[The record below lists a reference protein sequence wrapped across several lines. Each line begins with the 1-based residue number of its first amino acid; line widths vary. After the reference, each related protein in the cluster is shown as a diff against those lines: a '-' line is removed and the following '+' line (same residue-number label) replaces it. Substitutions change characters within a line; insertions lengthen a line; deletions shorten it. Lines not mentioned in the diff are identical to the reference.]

1 MSNKKKILIVSG
13 CAVGLLAACY
23 VGVSVYFGQVFYPN
37 TSINGTD
44 VSNESPEAVKE
55 ALEQS
60 MKTYE
65 MKVLTI
71 DGTTE
76 VLSGKDFDFNYNFDE
91 VDELKAKEMGW
102 LWPMK
107 FFSRT
112 DYKIKAAYDWNEEKL
127 NKKIDELQ
135 CMTQEMTAPVNASL
149 TIDDNGVNLVEENKG
164 NTLKKETV
172 KEEIARAM
180 GSGKTEIS
188 LEEVG
193 CYELPEITTES
204 PEIQDELKKA
214 DELCQAEITYNF
226 HGNEEKIGKEQIQKW
241 IRRDENGEF
250 YVSES
255 AAYDYLCELSNKYDT
270 INSYREF
277 YSSRGYWITLEPG
290 SYGWGTDV
298 DSEIG
303 LLMDDINNKRVTSR
317 EPIYYMTPYDY
328 LDPNSPDDIGFTYIE
343 IDLSGQYMWYYKDG
357 ELFISTPITSGTMST
372 GHGTPSGVYY
382 IHNRL
387 QNIVLVGDDYRQP
400 VNFWMKIV
408 GGVGIHDSL
417 WRSVYGGTEYLTAG
431 SHGCI
436 NTPYDVV
443 ESMFWNVEIG
453 TPVIMYY

>member
-1 MSNKKKILIVSG
+1 MSNKKKVLIVSG
-13 CAVGLLAACY
+13 CAAGVLAACY
-23 VGVSVYFGQVFYPN
+23 VGVSIYFSQVFYPN

-44 VSNESPEAVKE
+44 VSNESPESVKE
-55 ALEQS
+55 TLEQS
-60 MKTYE
+60 MMAYE

-71 DGTTE
+71 EGTTE
-76 VLSGKDFDFNYNFDE
+76 VLSGKDFDFDYNFDE
-91 VDELKAKEMGW
+91 VDELKIKEMGW
-102 LWPMK
+102 LWPVK
-107 FFSRT
+107 FFSQT
-112 DYKIKAAYDWNEEKL
+112 DYEIKAVYEWNEEKL

-149 TIDDNGVNLVEENKG
+149 NVDEYGVNVGKGNKG
-164 NTLKKETV
+164 TTLIKAAGI
-172 KEEIARAM
+172 EEIAKALGGGRA
-180 GSGKTEIS
+180 
-188 LEEVG
+188 
-193 CYELPEITTES
+193 
-204 PEIQDELKKA
+204 EIQDELKKV
-214 DELCQAEITYNF
+214 DELCQAEITYDF
-226 HGNEEKIGKEQIQKW
+226 HGNEEKIGKEQIRKW
-241 IRRDENGEF
+241 IRRGENGDF

-255 AAYDYLCELSNKYDT
+255 AAYDYLCEISNKYDT
-270 INSYREF
+270 INSYRDF
-277 YSSRGYWITLEPG
+277 YSSRGYWITLNPG

-298 DSEIG
+298 DSEIE
-303 LLMDDINNKRVTSR
+303 LLMDDIKNKRVTSR

-328 LDPNSPDDIGFTYIE
+328 LDPNSPDDIGSTYIE

-357 ELFISTPITSGTMST
+357 ALFISTPITSGTMST

-417 WRSVYGGTEYLTAG
+417 WRSTYGGTEYLTSG

-436 NTPYDVV
+436 NTPYDAV